1 MEGKEG
7 WVVVEAL
14 PDDAVVKETNER
26 KVTTHDEVE
35 DILETEEVQHL
46 GNASN
51 DVSHFF
57 FYRFIRNYS
66 HQLSSGAINP
76 GKLPELIMNL
86 PWKLVFF
93 TKYPV

>member
-57 FYRFIRNYS
+57 ISLDLSATILISSLVELSILANC
-66 HQLSSGAINP
+66 LSSS
-76 GKLPELIMNL
+76 
-86 PWKLVFF
+86 
-93 TKYPV
+93 